1 MDSNDSFGR
10 SRHLNTDAFSLAK
23 LSFSLENEFCR
34 FMMFQ
39 APVGAFFVPEYIKLY
54 T

>member
-1 MDSNDSFGR
+1 MTVAIVLGEVDI
-10 SRHLNTDAFSLAK
+10 LIPMLFSLAK

-34 FMMFQ
+34 FMMFK

>member
-1 MDSNDSFGR
+1 MDSSDSFGR
-10 SRHLNTDAFSLAK
+10 SRHFNTDAFSLAK

-34 FMMFQ
+34 FMMFK